1 MSLKSM
7 FLQIATNGKVIDVCE
22 ISSVTLYIIVIDN
35 TIATCTLSE
44 HTPTNIQ
51 NAVLSV
57 ERDVSKVQEIKLKNL

>member
-1 MSLKSM
+1 M

-22 ISSVTLYIIVIDN
+22 IGSVTLYIIVVDS

-51 NAVLSV
+51 NAVLTV
-57 ERDVSKVQEIKLKNL
+57 ERDISTVQEIKLKNL

>member
-22 ISSVTLYIIVIDN
+22 IGSITMYIIVVDN
-35 TIATCTLSE
+35 IIATCTLSE

-51 NAVLSV
+51 NALLLV
-57 ERDVSKVQEIKLKNL
+57 ERDISTVQEIKLKNL